1 MTVGGPSLVGR
12 AREIAALRDRL
23 DRAAAGRGT
32 AVLVTGEAGIGK
44 SRLAR
49 EMSAQATDRG
59 WSVVEGRCVAVGSEP
74 LRRAALLDM
83 LRSPAVGGGANG
95 GGLATASTEEL
106 LERVLALVDAASP
119 ARPLLLLVEDL
130 HWADRATCEVV
141 MVLARH
147 VAGRPACLVTTSR
160 DDELP
165 RGHHVRGFLAELR
178 RAQLVTTLALHRLGA
193 AEVATLL
200 QNLAGPVEPA
210 RASAIFERSG
220 GNPLLVEELCEAA
233 AGPAELE
240 DRFVDVLLARTDGLS
255 ALAMTVAG
263 AVAAAGRFVD
273 EALLADVVTALP
285 APGAPGAAR
294 GSEGSD
300 GSDDDRVGSP
310 SSDDPFAAGLREAL
324 DHHLLVRHDGAV
336 GFRHVLVAEAVHGQ
350 MLFAERVAVHAR
362 WADVL
367 GRRGE
372 DPAVLAH
379 HWAEAR
385 DAERALAASI
395 AAGDTALL
403 ALAPHESMA
412 HYRRALSLWDEV
424 PDAATVAG
432 RRRNDLCSGAAAAAN
447 WAGRPGE
454 AVELVTLA
462 LDALND
468 LDEFD
473 AVDTSR
479 LLERKGWY
487 LLRQGRTDAA
497 REPYRAAVAGL
508 PSTAPAPDRARVLA
522 GSVRIWERRREF
534 DRALATARLALA
546 AACEPGAT
554 DADEGPAR
562 YMLGRA
568 LLGAGHTEAALAE
581 LGAAAASA
589 ERRLDT
595 VALSITLLD
604 RADVLATLER
614 LGEALDEALAVADR
628 LRARGHVDPDALLCV
643 GAAAA
648 ILHRMGR
655 IEEARPL
662 VDGLVAEART
672 PVTLAVGHLL
682 TGVLDL
688 DARALGDAREHL
700 EMARFLAAPM
710 LDGRIAGNLAWGRAE
725 LALAEGRLDDAR
737 AAVDEGIG
745 QVECTGDEEVLADLC
760 LLGLRIAADR
770 AAQADPRRSER
781 AKARD
786 AAAVARYERRLG
798 PLASEPEALS
808 PLVAAVVEAEPLAG
822 TGPLADAPAG
832 HRTGLVARAVGAAWR
847 AERTRLDGAS
857 DAAAW
862 AEATERWVAIGR
874 PRLAV
879 LARIRRAEALQA
891 HADCRPEVPSVL
903 ERAVKEAEAVG
914 SRLLADHARTV
925 ARRAGITLPG
935 AGLVTGAGA
944 GAGLADPDGP
954 GRGAAPADD
963 DRGRLAS
970 LTRREREVLDLVA
983 TGATNRQIGAAL
995 YISTKTASV
1004 HVSRIL
1010 TKLGVVSRGEAAEIV
1025 HRAS

>member
-1 MTVGGPSLVGR
+1 
-12 AREIAALRDRL
+12 
-23 DRAAAGRGT
+23 
-32 AVLVTGEAGIGK
+32 
-44 SRLAR
+44 
-49 EMSAQATDRG
+49 
-59 WSVVEGRCVAVGSEP
+59 
-74 LRRAALLDM
+74 
-83 LRSPAVGGGANG
+83 
-95 GGLATASTEEL
+95 
-106 LERVLALVDAASP
+106 DA
-119 ARPLLLLVEDL
+119 D
-130 HWADRATCEVV
+130 
-141 MVLARH
+141 
-147 VAGRPACLVTTSR
+147 G
-160 DDELP
+160 
-165 RGHHVRGFLAELR
+165 
-178 RAQLVTTLALHRLGA
+178 
-193 AEVATLL
+193 
-200 QNLAGPVEPA
+200 
-210 RASAIFERSG
+210 ASAGSRG
-220 GNPLLVEELCEAA
+220 
-233 AGPAELE
+233 
-240 DRFVDVLLARTDGLS
+240 RT
-255 ALAMTVAG
+255 
-263 AVAAAGRFVD
+263 
-273 EALLADVVTALP
+273 P
-285 APGAPGAAR
+285 
-294 GSEGSD
+294 
-300 GSDDDRVGSP
+300 
-310 SSDDPFAAGLREAL
+310 DDPFATGLREAL

-424 PDAATVAG
+424 PDAAAVAG

-497 REPYRAAVAGL
+497 AEPYRAAVAGL

-546 AACEPGAT
+546 AACEPGTT

-589 ERRLDT
+589 ERRLDP

-648 ILHRMGR
+648 ILYRMGR
-655 IEEARPL
+655 VEEARPL

-672 PVTLAVGHLL
+672 PVTMAVGHLL

-700 EMARFLAAPM
+700 EMGRFLAAPM

-770 AAQADPRRSER
+770 AAQADARRSER

-786 AAAVARYERRLG
+786 AASVARYERRLG
-798 PLASEPEALS
+798 PLASQPGAEPDAVG
-808 PLVAAVVEAEPLAG
+808 PLVTAVVEAEPLA
-822 TGPLADAPAG
+822 DAPVG

-874 PRLAV
+874 PRQAV

-891 HADCRPEVPSVL
+891 HADCRPEVPAVL

-925 ARRAGITLPG
+925 ARRAGIVLPG
-935 AGLVTGAGA
+935 AGLSSSAATVSETGSG
-944 GAGLADPDGP
+944 DPDGP
-954 GRGAAPADD
+954 GRGAAADD
-963 DRGRLAS
+963 DRTRLAS

-983 TGATNRQIGAAL
+983 TGATNRQIGTAL

-1010 TKLGVVSRGEAAEIV
+1010 TKLGVVSRGEAAEIA